1 MLDVDEEALLMQA
14 EPALEEAL
22 IVHVEVAALIANC
35 TYYIWSRSAQRFS
48 IYYSQRLRSH

>member
-35 TYYIWSRSAQRFS
+35 TYYI
-48 IYYSQRLRSH
+48 